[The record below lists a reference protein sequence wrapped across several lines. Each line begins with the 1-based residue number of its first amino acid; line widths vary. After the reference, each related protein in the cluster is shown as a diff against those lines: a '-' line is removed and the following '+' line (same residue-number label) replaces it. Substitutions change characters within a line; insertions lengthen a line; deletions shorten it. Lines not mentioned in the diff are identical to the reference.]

1 MSPSSSNI
9 VMADGVL
16 VGLNYFDNQ
25 LYAFGKGPSGT
36 TVTTQND
43 VSVLGHKVMI
53 KGTVTDQS
61 PVGRRN
67 INDVLQVPLK
77 DTPAIS
83 DQDMSAWMEYLFMQQ
98 SKPTNAK
105 GVDVSLSAI
114 DPNGN
119 SVPIGTTT
127 SDMDGNYAIAYN
139 PEVPGTYQ
147 IIANFAGTKAYGPSS
162 ATTYL
167 TVEDAAAATSTPAP
181 LPESIADAYFI
192 PAVAAIIIAIA
203 IVGAILA
210 LLLIRKRP

>member
-1 MSPSSSNI
+1 MTH
-9 VMADGVL
+9 
-16 VGLNYFDNQ
+16 Q
-25 LYAFGKGPSGT
+25 LLGNK
-36 TVTTQND
+36 VT
-43 VSVLGHKVMI
+43 I

-61 PVGRRN
+61 PFGRRN

-83 DQDMSAWMEYLFMQQ
+83 DQDMTAWMEYMFMQQ
-98 SKPTNAK
+98 AKPTNAI

-127 SDMDGNYAIAYN
+127 SDINGNYAISYK

-167 TVEDAAAATSTPAP
+167 TVEDASQATATPAP
-181 LPESIADAYFI
+181 LPVSISDTYFV
-192 PAVAAIIIAIA
+192 PAIAGIIVAIA